1 MKSVVGAIIIGDQTG
16 AMEDKHSPSRFCS
29 YQAPWASMELLG
41 KSPIARLAEDLK
53 QDCDV
58 VSLISNDRDSQHG
71 NATHQGSIADL
82 AADRFDD
89 YKREG
94 LGTVLIVQCGSYVEL
109 DVAEMLNFH
118 QVRGVGVTRA
128 FSEHAPLDIW
138 MVDLSELPDHVP
150 PLSTLLR
157 TTPAMYHSQGYVN
170 HLRTAREFRRLVL
183 DSFHSRCRLRPQGP
197 EIKPGIWSCDGAQ
210 IERSARVV
218 APAFIGRAVYIS
230 AECLITRG
238 SNVESNSRVDF
249 GTAVE
254 DSTILPNSYVGI
266 GLDLSHSIVDGR
278 KLLNLRHNVNLE
290 ITDPVV
296 MRQNTVGGVH
306 RQSWASIEAG
316 SMALSS
322 AE

>member
-1 MKSVVGAIIIGDQTG
+1 MKSVVGAIIIGDQKG
-16 AMEDKHSPSRFCS
+16 AMEDQQSPSRFSS
-29 YQAPWASMELLG
+29 YQAPWASMEVLG
-41 KSPIARLAEDLK
+41 MTPIARLAEDLQK
-53 QDCDV
+53 DCDTV
-58 VSLISNDRDSQHG
+58 FVISNDRDSQHAK
-71 NATHQGSIADL
+71 ATHQASIADL
-82 AADRFDD
+82 AADCFAN

-94 LGTVLIVQCGSYVEL
+94 LGTVLIVRCGSYVEL
-109 DVAEMLNFH
+109 DVAEMFNFH
-118 QVRGVGVTRA
+118 QEQGMGVTRA
-128 FSEHAPLDIW
+128 FSDDAPLDVWI
-138 MVDLSELPDHVP
+138 VDPSGLPEHVAS
-150 PLSTLLR
+150 LSTLLSAK
-157 TTPAMYHSQGYVN
+157 PAMYRSRGYVN
-170 HLRTAREFRRLVL
+170 QLRTAREFRRLVL
-183 DSFHSRCRLRPQGP
+183 DSFYSRCHLRPQGS

-218 APAFIGRAVYIS
+218 APAFLGRDVYIS

-278 KLLNLRHNVNLE
+278 NLLNLRHNVNLE

-296 MRQNTVGGVH
+296 MRQNTVGGEH
-306 RQSWASIEAG
+306 RQSPANIETSAL
-316 SMALSS
+316 ALSS

>member
-1 MKSVVGAIIIGDQTG
+1 MVGAIIIGDQTG
-16 AMEDKHSPSRFCS
+16 TMEDNYSPLRFSS
-29 YQAPWASMELLG
+29 YRVPWASMEVLG
-41 KSPIARLAEDLK
+41 KTPIARLAEDLK
-53 QDCDV
+53 KDCDI
-58 VSLISNDRDSQHG
+58 VSVISTGRDRQQA
-71 NATHQGSIADL
+71 NATPPASIIDL
-82 AADRFDD
+82 AADRFAD
-89 YKREG
+89 YKRAG
-94 LGTVLIVQCGSYVEL
+94 LGTVLIVRCGSYVEL

-118 QVRGVGVTRA
+118 QEQGVGATRA
-128 FSEHAPLDIW
+128 FSDDAPLDVW
-138 MVDLSELPDHVP
+138 MVDPSGSPEQVALSINLCA
-150 PLSTLLR
+150 R
-157 TTPAMYHSQGYVN
+157 PAMYRSQGYVN
-170 HLRTAREFRRLVL
+170 HLRTAREFRQLVL
-183 DSFHSRCRLRPQGP
+183 DSFHSRCRLRPQGL

-218 APAFIGRAVYIS
+218 APAFIGSDVHIS
-230 AECLITRG
+230 DECLITRG

-278 KLLNLRHNVNLE
+278 NLLNLRHNVNLE

-306 RQSWASIEAG
+306 RQSWASIEV
-316 SMALSS
+316 SLLALSS

>member
-1 MKSVVGAIIIGDQTG
+1 
-16 AMEDKHSPSRFCS
+16 MEV
-29 YQAPWASMELLG
+29 LG
-41 KSPIARLAEDLK
+41 KTPIARLAEDLEK
-53 QDCDV
+53 DCNT
-58 VSLISNDRDSQHG
+58 VSVISNDHEAS
-71 NATHQGSIADL
+71 SADL
-82 AADRFDD
+82 AADRFAN

-94 LGTVLIVQCGSYVEL
+94 LVTVLIVRCGSYVEL

-118 QVRGVGVTRA
+118 QEKGVGVTRA
-128 FSEHAPLDIW
+128 FLNDDAPLDVW
-138 MVDLSELPDHVP
+138 MVDPLGLPEHVANLSSVFCAG
-150 PLSTLLR
+150 
-157 TTPAMYHSQGYVN
+157 PARYRMQGYVN
-170 HLRTAREFRRLVL
+170 QLLTGRDFRRLVL
-183 DSFHSRCRLRPQGP
+183 DSFHSRCRLRPQGS
-197 EIKPGIWSCDGAQ
+197 EIKPGIWGCEGSQ

-218 APAFIGRAVYIS
+218 APAFIGRDVHIS

-278 KLLNLRHNVNLE
+278 NLLNLQHNVNLE

-296 MRQNTVGGVH
+296 MRQNTVGGGH
-306 RQSWASIEAG
+306 HQTWASVET
-316 SMALSS
+316 SPMALSS